1 MKRITFFIATLCLLL
16 VNVNA
21 QTIEN
26 IAQLNCD
33 RFIFIPKEFSADG
46 NAVLMLGGRGNK
58 TVILNEDFS
67 LGREFAYA
75 ETDSAF
81 YTEYVDFLNLD
92 ECGYSLNTIPF
103 TQTLFNND
111 DKVEYIRS
119 IGEQDQ
125 YGHIINEE
133 RHEIVN
139 EDNEVLFTIEETG
152 GIVVLRRKGMD
163 YLIFTDYNDNDQ
175 KVMNV
180 YAINKDGN
188 ESSIS
193 KVKTIS
199 GLKAF
204 PALANRN
211 SVVDVT
217 IDEASATEGGELVIV
232 DNGGRVVAKQP
243 FEPGQTTVPVRTSR
257 MRTGVYNITLNNGS
271 KVENARIIVK

>member
-26 IAQLNCD
+26 IAQLNGD
-33 RFIFIPKEFSADG
+33 WYSFIPKEFSADG
-46 NAVLMLGGRGNK
+46 NAVPMLRLGENK
-58 TVILNEDFS
+58 IVILNEDFS
-67 LGREFAYA
+67 LGREIADAGTF
-75 ETDSAF
+75 F
-81 YTEYVDFLNLD
+81 YYVEFLNLD
-92 ECGYSLNTIPF
+92 ECGYYQSYIPF

-111 DKVEYIRS
+111 DKVEFIRV
-119 IGEQDQ
+119 IGELNQW
-125 YGHIINEE
+125 GEITNIEGCK
-133 RHEIVN
+133 IVN
-139 EDNEVLFTIEETG
+139 EDNEVLFTIEETSAE
-152 GIVVLRRKGMD
+152 ISVLRWKGMY
-163 YLIFTDYNDNDQ
+163 YLTFTYYDDNDQ
-175 KVMNV
+175 EVINV

-193 KVKTIS
+193 KVKTMS

-243 FEPGQTTVPVRTSR
+243 FEPGQTTVPVRTNR
-257 MRTGVYNITLNNGS
+257 MRTGVYNITLNNGA

>member
-26 IAQLNCD
+26 IAQLNSNLYS
-33 RFIFIPKEFSADG
+33 FIPKEFSADG
-46 NAVLMLGGRGNK
+46 NAVPMLRLGENK
-58 TVILNEDFS
+58 IVILNEDFS
-67 LGREFAYA
+67 LGREIADAKTSY
-75 ETDSAF
+75 
-81 YTEYVDFLNLD
+81 YYVEFLNLD
-92 ECGYSLNTIPF
+92 ECGYVSDIPF

-111 DKVEYIRS
+111 DKVEFIRV
-119 IGEQDQ
+119 IGERDQ
-125 YGHIINEE
+125 WGDMINIEGCK
-133 RHEIVN
+133 IVN
-139 EDNEVLFTIEETG
+139 EDNEVLFTIEETSAN
-152 GIVVLRRKGMD
+152 ICVLRWKGMY
-163 YLIFTDYNDNDQ
+163 YLTFTYYNDNDQ
-175 KVMNV
+175 EVMNV

-193 KVKTIS
+193 KVKTMS

-257 MRTGVYNITLNNGS
+257 MRTGVYNITLNNGA

>member
-26 IAQLNCD
+26 IAQLNSD
-33 RFIFIPKEFSADG
+33 WYSFIFKEFSADG
-46 NAVLMLGGRGNK
+46 NTVPMMLRSGENK
-58 TVILNEDFS
+58 IVILNEDFS
-67 LGREFAYA
+67 LGREIASA
-75 ETDSAF
+75 ETF
-81 YTEYVDFLNLD
+81 YLYVEFLNLD
-92 ECGYSLNTIPF
+92 EYGYENYIPF

-111 DKVEYIRS
+111 DKVEFIRV
-119 IGEQDQ
+119 IGELDQ
-125 YGHIINEE
+125 WGDIINIEGYK
-133 RHEIVN
+133 IVN
-139 EDNEVLFTIEETG
+139 EDNEVLFTIEETSDD
-152 GIVVLRRKGMD
+152 IRVLRWKGMY
-163 YLIFTDYNDNDQ
+163 YLTFTYYNDNDQ
-175 KVMNV
+175 EVINV

-193 KVKTIS
+193 KVKTMS

-257 MRTGVYNITLNNGS
+257 MRTGVYNITLNNGA

>member
-26 IAQLNCD
+26 IAQLNSD
-33 RFIFIPKEFSADG
+33 WFIFIPKEFSADG
-46 NAVLMLGGRGNK
+46 NAVLMLGGRENK

-67 LGREFAYA
+67 LGREIAYA
-75 ETDSAF
+75 ETF
-81 YTEYVDFLNLD
+81 YYYVDFLNLD
-92 ECGYSLNTIPF
+92 ECGYSQNTIPF

-111 DKVEYIRS
+111 DKVEFIRV
-119 IGEQDQ
+119 IGDRDQ
-125 YGHIINEE
+125 WGDMINIEGCK
-133 RHEIVN
+133 IVN
-139 EDNEVLFTIEETG
+139 EDNEVLFTIEETSAN
-152 GIVVLRRKGMD
+152 ICVLRWKGMY
-163 YLIFTDYNDNDQ
+163 YLTFTYYNGSDQ
-175 KVMNV
+175 EVMNV

-193 KVKTIS
+193 KVKTMS

-243 FEPGQTTVPVRTSR
+243 FEPGQTTVPVRTNR
-257 MRTGVYNITLNNGS
+257 MRTGVYNITLNNGA

>member
-26 IAQLNCD
+26 IAQLNSD
-33 RFIFIPKEFSADG
+33 LYTFIPKDFSADG
-46 NAVLMLGGRGNK
+46 NAVPMLRLEENK
-58 TVILNEDFS
+58 IVILNEDFS
-67 LGREFAYA
+67 LGREIAYVG
-75 ETDSAF
+75 TF
-81 YTEYVDFLNLD
+81 YYYVEFLNLD
-92 ECGYSLNTIPF
+92 ECSYYENSIPF

-111 DKVEYIRS
+111 DKVEFIGV
-119 IGEQDQ
+119 IGELDQ
-125 YGHIINEE
+125 WGDIINIEGYK
-133 RHEIVN
+133 IVN
-139 EDNEVLFTIEETG
+139 EDNEVLFTIEETSND
-152 GIVVLRRKGMD
+152 IRVLRWKGMY
-163 YLIFTDYNDNDQ
+163 YLIFPYYNYDYSDLE
-175 KVMNV
+175 VINV

-193 KVKTIS
+193 KVKTMS

-257 MRTGVYNITLNNGS
+257 MRTGVYNITLNNGA

>member
-26 IAQLNCD
+26 IAQLNSD
-33 RFIFIPKEFSADG
+33 WFIFIPKEFSADG
-46 NAVLMLGGRGNK
+46 NAVPMLRVRGGNK

-81 YTEYVDFLNLD
+81 YTERVEFLNLD
-92 ECGYSLNTIPF
+92 ECGFYQSYIYF

-111 DKVEYIRS
+111 DKVEYIRAFGKLNQW
-119 IGEQDQ
+119 GEITNIEG
-125 YGHIINEE
+125 Y
-133 RHEIVN
+133 EIVN
-139 EDNEVLFTIEETG
+139 EDNEVLFTIEEASDD
-152 GIVVLRRKGMD
+152 IKVLRWKGMD
-163 YLIFTDYNDNDQ
+163 YLTFTDDDLD
-175 KVMNV
+175 VMNV

-193 KVKTIS
+193 KVKTMS

-232 DNGGRVVAKQP
+232 DNGGRVVAKQS

-257 MRTGVYNITLNNGS
+257 MRTGVYNITLNNGA

>member
-26 IAQLNCD
+26 IAQLNSD
-33 RFIFIPKEFSADG
+33 WFIFIPKEFSADG
-46 NAVLMLGGRGNK
+46 NAVPMLKVRGGNK

-67 LGREFAYA
+67 LGREIAYA

-92 ECGYSLNTIPF
+92 ECGYYQSSIPF

-111 DKVEYIRS
+111 DKVEYIRA
-119 IGEQDQ
+119 IGELNQW
-125 YGHIINEE
+125 GEIMNIEGC
-133 RHEIVN
+133 EIVN

-152 GIVVLRRKGMD
+152 GIAVLRWKGMD
-163 YLIFTDYNDNDQ
+163 YLIFTDHDSE
-175 KVMNV
+175 VINV

-193 KVKTIS
+193 KVKTMS

-257 MRTGVYNITLNNGS
+257 MRTGVYNITLNNGA

>member
-26 IAQLNCD
+26 IAQLNGD
-33 RFIFIPKEFSADG
+33 LYLFIPKEFSADG
-46 NAVLMLGGRGNK
+46 NAVPMFRLGENK
-58 TVILNEDFS
+58 IVILNEDFS
-67 LGREFAYA
+67 LGREIADA
-75 ETDSAF
+75 ETFD
-81 YTEYVDFLNLD
+81 YYVEFLNLD
-92 ECGYSLNTIPF
+92 ECGYYQSFIPF

-111 DKVEYIRS
+111 DKVEFIRVF
-119 IGEQDQ
+119 GEQDQ
-125 YGHIINEE
+125 YGHMINIE
-133 RHEIVN
+133 RYEIVN

-152 GIVVLRRKGMD
+152 GIVVLRWKGMD

-175 KVMNV
+175 EVMNV

-257 MRTGVYNITLNNGS
+257 MRTGVYNITLNNGA

>member
-26 IAQLNCD
+26 IAQLNGD
-33 RFIFIPKEFSADG
+33 FIGFTFIPKEFSADG

-67 LGREFAYA
+67 LGREFAYV
-75 ETDSAF
+75 ETGSAF
-81 YTEYVDFLNLD
+81 FNGSMEFLNLD
-92 ECGYSLNTIPF
+92 ECGYCQTYIPF

-111 DKVEYIRS
+111 DKVEYIRV
-119 IGEQDQ
+119 IGELGQWGEIKNIEG
-125 YGHIINEE
+125 Y
-133 RHEIVN
+133 EIVN
-139 EDNEVLFTIEETG
+139 EDNEVLFTIEEET
-152 GIVVLRRKGMD
+152 IEFLILRWKGKD
-163 YLIFTDYNDNDQ
+163 YLTFTYDDPD
-175 KVMNV
+175 VLNV

-193 KVKTIS
+193 KVKTMS

-243 FEPGQTTVPVRTSR
+243 FEPGQTTVPVRTNR
-257 MRTGVYNITLNNGS
+257 MRTGVYNITLNNGA

>member
-26 IAQLNCD
+26 IAQLNSD
-33 RFIFIPKEFSADG
+33 WYSFIFKEFSADG
-46 NAVLMLGGRGNK
+46 NTVPMMLRSGENK
-58 TVILNEDFS
+58 IVILNEDFS
-67 LGREFAYA
+67 LGREIASA
-75 ETDSAF
+75 ETF
-81 YTEYVDFLNLD
+81 YLYVEFLNLD
-92 ECGYSLNTIPF
+92 EYGYENYIPF

-111 DKVEYIRS
+111 DKVEFIRV
-119 IGEQDQ
+119 IGERDQ
-125 YGHIINEE
+125 WGDIINIEGYK
-133 RHEIVN
+133 IVN
-139 EDNEVLFTIEETG
+139 EDNEVLFTIEETSDD
-152 GIVVLRRKGMD
+152 IRVLRWKGMY
-163 YLIFTDYNDNDQ
+163 YLTFNYYDSEVI
-175 KVMNV
+175 NV

-257 MRTGVYNITLNNGS
+257 MRTGVYNITLNNGA

>member
-26 IAQLNCD
+26 IAQLNGHWSS
-33 RFIFIPKEFSADG
+33 FIPKEFSADG
-46 NAVLMLGGRGNK
+46 NAVPMLRLGENK
-58 TVILNEDFS
+58 IVILNEDFS
-67 LGREFAYA
+67 LGREIAYA
-75 ETDSAF
+75 ETF
-81 YTEYVDFLNLD
+81 YYYVDFLNLD
-92 ECGYSLNTIPF
+92 ECGYSQNTIPF

-111 DKVEYIRS
+111 DKVEYIRV
-119 IGEQDQ
+119 IGEQNQ
-125 YGHIINEE
+125 WGEITNIEGCK
-133 RHEIVN
+133 IVN
-139 EDNEVLFTIEETG
+139 EDNEVLFTIEETSAN
-152 GIVVLRRKGMD
+152 ICVLRWKGMY
-163 YLIFTDYNDNDQ
+163 YLTFTYYTDTDQ

-193 KVKTIS
+193 KVKTMS

-232 DNGGRVVAKQP
+232 DNGGRVVAKQS

-257 MRTGVYNITLNNGS
+257 MRTGVYNITLNNGA
-271 KVENARIIVK
+271 KVENARVIVK

>member
-26 IAQLNCD
+26 IAQLNGD
-33 RFIFIPKEFSADG
+33 WYSFIPKEFSADG
-46 NAVLMLGGRGNK
+46 NAVPMLRLGENK
-58 TVILNEDFS
+58 IVILNEDFS
-67 LGREFAYA
+67 LGREIADAGTF
-75 ETDSAF
+75 F
-81 YTEYVDFLNLD
+81 YYVEFLNLD
-92 ECGYSLNTIPF
+92 ECGYYQSYIPF

-111 DKVEYIRS
+111 DKVEFIRV
-119 IGEQDQ
+119 IGELNQW
-125 YGHIINEE
+125 GEITNIEGCK
-133 RHEIVN
+133 IVN
-139 EDNEVLFTIEETG
+139 EDNEVLFTIEETSAD
-152 GIVVLRRKGMD
+152 IRVLRWKGMN
-163 YLIFTDYNDNDQ
+163 YLTFTYYDDNDQ
-175 KVMNV
+175 EVINV

-193 KVKTIS
+193 KVKTMS

-243 FEPGQTTVPVRTSR
+243 FEPGQTTVPVRTNR
-257 MRTGVYNITLNNGS
+257 MRTGVYNITLNNGA

>member
-26 IAQLNCD
+26 IAQLNSNLYS
-33 RFIFIPKEFSADG
+33 FIPKEFSADG
-46 NAVLMLGGRGNK
+46 NAVPMLRLGENK
-58 TVILNEDFS
+58 IVILNEDFS
-67 LGREFAYA
+67 LGREIADA
-75 ETDSAF
+75 EIS
-81 YTEYVDFLNLD
+81 YYYVEFLNLD
-92 ECGYSLNTIPF
+92 ESGYVSDIPF

-111 DKVEYIRS
+111 DKVEFIRV
-119 IGEQDQ
+119 IGELNQW
-125 YGHIINEE
+125 GEITNIEGCK
-133 RHEIVN
+133 IVN
-139 EDNEVLFTIEETG
+139 EDNEVLFTIEETSAN
-152 GIVVLRRKGMD
+152 ICVLRWKGMY
-163 YLIFTDYNDNDQ
+163 YLTFTYYDDNDQ
-175 KVMNV
+175 EVMNV

-188 ESSIS
+188 DSSIS
-193 KVKTIS
+193 KVKTMS
-199 GLKAF
+199 CLKAF

-243 FEPGQTTVPVRTSR
+243 FEPGQTTVPVCTSR
-257 MRTGVYNITLNNGS
+257 MRTGVYNITLNNGA

>member
-26 IAQLNCD
+26 IAQLNGHWSS
-33 RFIFIPKEFSADG
+33 FILKEFSADG
-46 NAVLMLGGRGNK
+46 NAVPMLRLGENK
-58 TVILNEDFS
+58 IVILNEDFS
-67 LGREFAYA
+67 LGREIAYA
-75 ETDSAF
+75 ETS
-81 YTEYVDFLNLD
+81 YYYVEFLNLD

-111 DKVEYIRS
+111 DKVEFIRV
-119 IGEQDQ
+119 IGELNQW
-125 YGHIINEE
+125 GEITNIEGCK
-133 RHEIVN
+133 IVN
-139 EDNEVLFTIEETG
+139 EDNEVLFTIEETSAE
-152 GIVVLRRKGMD
+152 ISVLRWKGMY
-163 YLIFTDYNDNDQ
+163 YLTFTYYDDNDQ
-175 KVMNV
+175 EVMNV

-193 KVKTIS
+193 KVKTMS
-199 GLKAF
+199 GLKAI

-243 FEPGQTTVPVRTSR
+243 FEPGQTTVPVRTNR
-257 MRTGVYNITLNNGS
+257 MRTGVYNITLNNGA

>member
-26 IAQLNCD
+26 IAQLNSD
-33 RFIFIPKEFSADG
+33 WEAFIPKEFSADG
-46 NAVLMLGGRGNK
+46 NAVPMLRLEENK
-58 TVILNEDFS
+58 IVILNEDFS
-67 LGREFAYA
+67 LGREIAYA
-75 ETDSAF
+75 KT
-81 YTEYVDFLNLD
+81 YYNNVQFLNLD
-92 ECGYSLNTIPF
+92 GCGYTITDIPF

-111 DKVEYIRS
+111 DKVEFIRV
-119 IGEQDQ
+119 IGERDEW
-125 YGHIINEE
+125 GDMINIEE
-133 RHEIVN
+133 CKIVN
-139 EDNEVLFTIEETG
+139 EDNEVLFTIEETSAH
-152 GIVVLRRKGMD
+152 IIVLRWKGMC
-163 YLIFTDYNDNDQ
+163 YLTFTYYSYYDDQ
-175 KVMNV
+175 EVMNV

-193 KVKTIS
+193 KVKTMS

-243 FEPGQTTVPVRTSR
+243 FEPGQTTVPVRTNR
-257 MRTGVYNITLNNGS
+257 MRTGVYNITLNNGA
-271 KVENARIIVK
+271 KVDNARIIVK

>member
-26 IAQLNCD
+26 IAQLNSD
-33 RFIFIPKEFSADG
+33 WFIFIPKEFSADG
-46 NAVLMLGGRGNK
+46 NAVPMSKVREGNK
-58 TVILNEDFS
+58 IVILNEDFS

-75 ETDSAF
+75 ETDSA
-81 YTEYVDFLNLD
+81 YYIEYVDFLNLD
-92 ECGYSLNTIPF
+92 ECGYYISSIPF

-111 DKVEYIRS
+111 DKVEYIRA
-119 IGEQDQ
+119 IGELNQWGEITNIEG
-125 YGHIINEE
+125 Y
-133 RHEIVN
+133 EIVN

-152 GIVVLRRKGMD
+152 GIVVLRWKGMD
-163 YLIFTDYNDNDQ
+163 YLKFTDHDSD
-175 KVMNV
+175 VINV

-188 ESSIS
+188 ESCIS

-257 MRTGVYNITLNNGS
+257 MRTGVYNITLNNGA

>member
-26 IAQLNCD
+26 IAQLNGD
-33 RFIFIPKEFSADG
+33 WYPFIPKEFSADG
-46 NAVLMLGGRGNK
+46 NAVPMLGVGEGDK
-58 TVILNEDFS
+58 IVILNEDFS
-67 LGREFAYA
+67 LGREIASA
-75 ETDSAF
+75 GAF
-81 YTEYVDFLNLD
+81 YYVLFLNFD
-92 ECGYSLNTIPF
+92 EYGYASDIPF

-111 DKVEYIRS
+111 DKVEFIRVFG
-119 IGEQDQ
+119 GELNEWGD
-125 YGHIINEE
+125 IINIEGYK
-133 RHEIVN
+133 IVN
-139 EDNEVLFTIEETG
+139 EDNEVLFTIEETSND
-152 GIVVLRRKGMD
+152 IRVLRWKGMY
-163 YLIFTDYNDNDQ
+163 YLTFNYYDSEVI
-175 KVMNV
+175 NV
-180 YAINKDGN
+180 YAINKNGN

-257 MRTGVYNITLNNGS
+257 MRTGVYNITLNNGA